1 MNNLAPGSQNINY
14 SLEFFVLVAVLSN
27 YKRYTKLQRYINRVM
42 YPLDKHGENCKCPS
56 CDLQLQKYYDTWVRI
71 K

>member
-1 MNNLAPGSQNINY
+1 MNKLAPGNQNINY

-27 YKRYTKLQRYINRVM
+27 YKRCIKLKRYINKTM
-42 YPLDKHGENCKCPS
+42 YPLDKHGENCKCSS
-56 CDLQLQKYYDTWVRI
+56 CDTQLRKYYDTWVRI